1 MEEKDQKQKQSQ
13 TQTENETKSYA
24 QAREEYQAEQRKT
37 IMKWMCGILL
47 GCVVL
52 YVILNKNED
61 KYKISYILS
70 FLYTTLKIFV
80 LFILAVLLA
89 YILFT
94 VISSMIEK
102 QRLKS
107 YKHGIKLD
115 INGHTMVVAQ
125 YGIEKERSI
134 IILTGL
140 LSASPALHYK
150 PLAEALSDRFRVVI
164 LEPFGYGLSETLDP
178 KEHERTVQNIVSEYH
193 AAVKQL
199 GINKY
204 YLLGHSIGGT
214 YSLYWANTY
223 PDEIL
228 GCILFD
234 GMTYYSEELMVE
246 TDKAIQNIASINRL
260 GIQRLLSI
268 FDDKKIF
275 LPLYS
280 KYNYTKEEVKIF
292 KALALHRAYNELV
305 LNESKL
311 MLNNLIFLK
320 DMKFP
325 KQIPVL
331 DYVCSVNVEAVPNF
345 KDTHLALGTE
355 CNNYEL
361 IELEGNHLFYFM
373 DNFDVISKKIDS
385 FVAKIK

>member
-1 MEEKDQKQKQSQ
+1 MEEKDQKQNEN
-13 TQTENETKSYA
+13 QTETKTESIA
-24 QAREEYQAEQRKT
+24 EIKAKYQAEQRKKVIT
-37 IMKWMCGILL
+37 WMCGIIL
-47 GCVVL
+47 GSVLL
-52 YVILNKNED
+52 YVIFNKNED

-70 FLYTTLKIFV
+70 FLYTILKIFLIFIITV
-80 LFILAVLLA
+80 LIA
-89 YILFT
+89 YIIFT

-102 QRLKS
+102 QQLKS

-125 YGIEKERSI
+125 YSVEKERTI

-140 LSASPALHYK
+140 LSASPAFHYK

-178 KEHERTVQNIVSEYH
+178 NEHERTVQNIVSEYH

-214 YSLYWANTY
+214 YTLYWTNVY

-234 GMTYYSEELMVE
+234 GMTYYSDELMIE
-246 TDKAIQNIASINRL
+246 TDKAIQNIARINNL
-260 GIQRLLSI
+260 GIQRLISI
-268 FDDKKIF
+268 FDNKKLF

-280 KYNYTKEEVKIF
+280 KYNYTKEEVKVF
-292 KALALHRAYNELV
+292 RALALQRAFNKLV

-311 MLNNLIFLK
+311 MLDNLNFLK
-320 DMKFP
+320 GMKFP

-331 DYVCSVNVEAVPNF
+331 DYVCSVNVEAVSNF
-345 KDTHLALGTE
+345 KDSHLALGTE
-355 CNNYEL
+355 CDDYEL
-361 IELEGNHLFYFM
+361 IELEGNHMFYFM
-373 DNFDVISKKIDS
+373 ENIDVISKKIDS
-385 FVAKIK
+385 FIAKIK